1 MKKNLL
7 FIFFA
12 CFFTAGVFSADNNSS
27 AIEFDGEISYSM
39 GVVIGAQLAYESLN
53 IEFDRRR
60 FTDGL
65 CDQMASKKMLL
76 DFENVMSTLPD
87 SFEEGKVLDEETS
100 YAVGAA
106 LGYYLVESAGF
117 TLKFNKTEFLKGLEA
132 VISEEAVVSVED
144 ASKKVETALMRAVEG
159 QKTVEIEKS
168 KKFMADNGKKSGV
181 ITTKSGLQYKV
192 EKRGSGKKPDAE
204 SIVTVNYEGRLLDG
218 TVFDSSY
225 ERGESAQFQLDEVIQ
240 GWSEGI
246 QLMNVGSKFTLY
258 IPPDLGY
265 GDMAGYPIPPN
276 AVLIFEVEL
285 IAIE

>member
-1 MKKNLL
+1 MKKTLL
-7 FIFFA
+7 FIIFA
-12 CFFTAGVFSADNNSS
+12 GFCAAGIFPADVDNTV
-27 AIEFDGEISYSM
+27 EFDGEISYAM
-39 GVVIGAQLAYESLN
+39 GVVIGAQLADEALD

-65 CDQMASKKMLL
+65 CDQMANKKMLMN
-76 DFENVMSTLPD
+76 FEDVMSTLAD
-87 SFEEGKVLDEETS
+87 GFEGNKVINAESS
-100 YAVGAA
+100 YAIGAA

-117 TLKFNKTEFLKGLEA
+117 TLKINKTEFLNGLET
-132 VISEEAVVSVED
+132 VIADKGVVSVED
-144 ASKKVETALMRAVEG
+144 ASKKVETALTKAVEG
-159 QKTVEIEKS
+159 QKTAEIEKS
-168 KKFMADNGKKSGV
+168 KKFMADNGKKDGI

-192 EKRGSGKKPDAE
+192 EKRGSGKKPGVE
-204 SIVTVNYEGRLLDG
+204 SVVSVNYEGRLVDG

-225 ERGESAQFQLDEVIQ
+225 ERGEPAQFQLDEVIP
-240 GWSEGI
+240 GWTEGI